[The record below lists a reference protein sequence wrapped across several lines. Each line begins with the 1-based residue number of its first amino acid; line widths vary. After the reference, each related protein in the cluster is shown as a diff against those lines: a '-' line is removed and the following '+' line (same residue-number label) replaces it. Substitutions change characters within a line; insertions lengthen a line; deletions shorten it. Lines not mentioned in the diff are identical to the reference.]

1 MDGFHFI
8 QSTTCVIFLFQSW
21 VLDTGGK
28 YALAFLGTLLLGIGL
43 EKLIQQRR
51 KVMAIMTAGR
61 KRLVVS
67 ATFYGVQ
74 LTIGYM
80 LMLVIMIY
88 AGALFIATILG
99 LVIGHVLFNAQD
111 AIWPLPVRAAST
123 LGVIPG
129 DGPYDHDDDDDGTDH
144 EESHAEISEQTLAPA
159 ASANCPV
166 EMTTELTNQS
176 TRSSMMS
183 PKNNNNNNMNK
194 KDWEADTTDTV
205 ENTNSCCGISN
216 HGSTTDTNNGPKE
229 HLIPEGS
236 TPCCQY
242 SSCD

>member
-8 QSTTCVIFLFQSW
+8 QSTTCIIFLFQSW

-28 YALAFLGTLLLGIGL
+28 YALAFLGTILIGIGL

-51 KVMAIMTAGR
+51 KVMGAMGAGR

-67 ATFYGVQ
+67 ATFYGIQ

-80 LMLVIMIY
+80 LMLIIMIY
-88 AGALFIATILG
+88 SGALFMATVLG
-99 LVIGHVLFNAQD
+99 LVSGHVFFNASD
-111 AIWPLPVRAAST
+111 AIWPLQARPST
-123 LGVIPG
+123 LMILSPENET
-129 DGPYDHDDDDDGTDH
+129 DDGSFR
-144 EESHAEISEQTLAPA
+144 EEPNEVSERTLAPA

-166 EMTTELTNQS
+166 EMTTVLTNPS
-176 TRSSMMS
+176 TRLII
-183 PKNNNNNNMNK
+183 PPNTTHK
-194 KDWEADTTDTV
+194 KDWEVDTAVPAEDGQDI
-205 ENTNSCCGISN
+205 SCCGNEPTAGVTIDP
-216 HGSTTDTNNGPKE
+216 GK